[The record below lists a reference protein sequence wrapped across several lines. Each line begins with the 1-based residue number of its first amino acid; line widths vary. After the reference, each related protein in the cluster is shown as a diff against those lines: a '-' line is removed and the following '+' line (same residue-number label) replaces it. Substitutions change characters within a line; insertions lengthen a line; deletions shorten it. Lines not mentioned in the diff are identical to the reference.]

1 MMRIRQIE
9 SLMRETKLWQHCTPP
24 CKAAFIQQMRG
35 RQYGWDA
42 LHDAFNWFVEG
53 WIQADIAR
61 LKDTCSQVNSD
72 SHGVMQEQF

>member
-1 MMRIRQIE
+1 MRTREIA
-9 SLMRETKLWQHCTPP
+9 SLLNGYKLWEHCTPP
-24 CKAAFIQQMRG
+24 CRAAFIQQMRG

-61 LKDTCSQVNSD
+61 LVDTCSQINTD
-72 SHGVMQEQF
+72 SHVMQEEY